1 MKIKN
6 KKLNMISQ
14 ILIIDDDVVFNNNLN
29 DMFKSFGY
37 YSTQSFDIKESMK
50 LIENYTDELCLI
62 VLAINKQ
69 SQECQE
75 LFKYIQKNS
84 DSKIIILSDKE
95 YNEQR
100 DKFFKK
106 GILDYHLK
114 TNSIDYIFND
124 INDSLKRLSQNNRE
138 KILII
143 DDSKVVCYVVKS
155 LLESRNYNVITA
167 YSARE
172 GIEVF
177 KNNDISLLILDM
189 ELPDMHGIDVLDT
202 LRDVYYI
209 NNFPILILS
218 GSENP
223 SIVRNALKKGASD
236 FLKKPF
242 IYEEFLLK
250 IDLWIK
256 SSKWQKTIKN
266 QKKQIED
273 SLNSFEAL
281 VNSTI
286 EALFIFQKDICVDA
300 NDEAV
305 ILIGVNDKKEIIGKN
320 IFQIFTNVTDEHKE
334 ELKDN
339 KIDHYFE
346 DTVIQRDGTIRDVQV
361 KERNITIREKCL
373 KIIAIVDIT
382 DIKQKEKMLNNQ
394 SKMAAMGEMIG
405 NIAHQWR
412 QPLTAISVTAGG
424 IKLGYELDINDEED
438 IIKELDSIVENS
450 QFLSDTIEDFQNF
463 LKNDRITTDFSVK
476 DTIGKSLAI
485 ISANLDSHEIN
496 IVNHYDK
503 NIIINGI
510 QNDLIQVLLNIINNA
525 ADILKGKK
533 DNEHEKYIIIDIEQ
547 NKDYIIINIQD
558 SGGGVLEDI
567 KNKIFEPY
575 FTTKHQSQGIGLG
588 LYMTHKIVV
597 ENLSGSIVVENC
609 NFDYNDT
616 SYFGAKFTINIPL
629 KQKVLKL

>member
-1 MKIKN
+1 MKIEN
-6 KKLNMISQ
+6 KKLNMVSQ
-14 ILIIDDDVVFNNNLN
+14 ILIIDNDEVFNNNLN

-37 YSTQSFDIKESMK
+37 CSAQSFDIKESAK
-50 LIENYTDELCLI
+50 LIEDYTDELCLI
-62 VLAINKQ
+62 ILAINKKDD
-69 SQECQE
+69 ECKE

-95 YNEQR
+95 DSDQR
-100 DKFFKK
+100 EKFFKK

-114 TNSIDYIFND
+114 SNTIDYIFND
-124 INDSLKRLSQNNRE
+124 IDDSLKRLSENNRE
-138 KILII
+138 NILII
-143 DDSKVVCYVVKS
+143 DDSKIVCYVVKA

-167 YSARE
+167 NTARE
-172 GIEVF
+172 GVDVF
-177 KNNDISLLILDM
+177 KNNEISLLILDM
-189 ELPDMHGIDVLDT
+189 ELPDMHGTDVLDT

-209 NNFPILILS
+209 NNFPILVLS

-223 SIVRNALKKGASD
+223 SIVREALKKGASD

-242 IYEEFLLK
+242 VYEEFLLK
-250 IDLWIK
+250 VDLWIK
-256 SSKWQKTIKN
+256 SSKWQKTIKT

-273 SLNSFEAL
+273 NLHSFEAL

-305 ILIGVNDKKEIIGKN
+305 ILIGVNEKQELIGKD
-320 IFQIFTNVTDEHKE
+320 IFQIFTNVTDEHKD

-346 DTVIQRDGTIRDVQV
+346 DTIIQRDGTIRYVQV
-361 KERNITIREKCL
+361 KEKNVTIREKYL
-373 KIIAIVDIT
+373 KIIAIIDIT

-412 QPLTAISVTAGG
+412 QPLTAISVAAGG

-438 IIKELDSIVENS
+438 TIKELDSIVENS

-476 DTIGKSLAI
+476 DAITKSIAI

-503 NIIINGI
+503 NIMINGI

-525 ADILKGKK
+525 ADILKKK
-533 DNEHEKYIIIDIEQ
+533 KYSEHEKYIIIDIEQ
-547 NKDYIIINIQD
+547 NEGYVTICIQD
-558 SGGGVLEDI
+558 SAGGVPKDI

-575 FTTKHQSQGIGLG
+575 FTTKHQSQGTGLG

-597 ENLSGSIVVENC
+597 ENLKGSIVVENR
-609 NFDYNDT
+609 NFEYKDN
-616 SYFGAKFTINIPL
+616 SYFGAKFTIKIPV
-629 KQKVLKL
+629 K